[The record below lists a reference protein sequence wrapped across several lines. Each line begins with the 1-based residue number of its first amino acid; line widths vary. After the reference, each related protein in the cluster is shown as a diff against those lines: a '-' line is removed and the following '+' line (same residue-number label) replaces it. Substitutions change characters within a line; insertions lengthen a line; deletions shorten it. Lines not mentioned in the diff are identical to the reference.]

1 MKSQPN
7 KMGRLLLMLICLA
20 VSLTLT
26 ACGDGAKT
34 LSSLS
39 GLGAEDIDDGIV
51 NQAAKI
57 NCDLYLNGSS
67 SAYRKISTI
76 SGADTFTENAK
87 ESDSV
92 RFDCSQTTDEDAVS
106 SLSFSI
112 DTNYQPSAP
121 EFVPVAGSSFSLN
134 ALEVGRHPM
143 ALKVVDSQGKER
155 IKTFTTVVECLDAET
170 PVLNTAGVSITAS
183 SRLNYFNYSINAGAV
198 TGGEGFQYAWDFN
211 GDYVIDPVSLDNPN
225 ELWTTSSSLNDI
237 YSIFVTDAGQSRQI
251 SVRVKNN
258 CEKES
263 SYTIEAQFPSFNIER
278 TPAALA
284 VEKGY
289 FYLQADVAST
299 GTVNND
305 VEDSRK
311 NGDVLVTQ
319 YPEDTALRRIEC
331 DYKKTTMAGRAVF
344 SMKANNYYKDGPE
357 FLHGL
362 EIQVRDIQDNG
373 GMALQTITNA
383 NLAVAKYRASAAD
396 DGIVSELY
404 DRNAACSVVIRV
416 RRDVPVAPCA
426 AGQTAAAEIN
436 APAVIIL
443 GEYSCPSLR
452 DSNTQETVKLDNG
465 KFFCQVA
472 PVDQCVGGGGGG
484 GGTPPPE
491 Q

>member
-1 MKSQPN
+1 MKSQKIL
-7 KMGRLLLMLICLA
+7 KMLFCLALCSLHLLLL
-20 VSLTLT
+20 S
-26 ACGDGAKT
+26 ACGEGAKT
-34 LSSLS
+34 LSNAS

-57 NCDLYLNGSS
+57 NCDLYLNASTTP
-67 SAYRKISTI
+67 YRKISTI

-87 ESDSV
+87 ETNSV
-92 RFDCSQTTDEDAVS
+92 RFDCSGTQDEDSVE
-106 SLSFSI
+106 SLQFAI
-112 DTNYQPSAP
+112 DTDYQPSAP
-121 EFVPVAGSSFSLN
+121 NFVAVASESFSLDN
-134 ALEVGRHPM
+134 LRVGRHPM
-143 ALKVVDSQGKER
+143 ALKVTDSEGKER
-155 IKTFTTVVECLDAET
+155 VKTFTTVVECLDAET
-170 PVLNTAGVSITAS
+170 PVLNTAGVSITAGS
-183 SRLNYFNYSINAGAV
+183 KLNYFTYAINSASV
-198 TGGEGFQYAWDFN
+198 SGGEDFQFAWDFN

-225 ELWTTSSSLNDI
+225 QIWTSSSSLSDI
-237 YSIFVTDAGQSRQI
+237 YSIFVTEAGQSRQI

-263 SYTIEAQFPSFNIER
+263 SYTVQAQFPSFNIER
-278 TPAALA
+278 TPVALA
-284 VEKGY
+284 VEKGF
-289 FYLQADVAST
+289 FYLQADVATTST
-299 GTVNND
+299 D
-305 VEDSRK
+305 IADQRK
-311 NGDVLVTQ
+311 NGDVLITQ
-319 YPEDTALRRIEC
+319 YPEDTDLRRIEC
-331 DYKKTTMAGRAVF
+331 DYKKTTLAGNAVF
-344 SMKANNYYKDGPE
+344 SMKANNYYKEGSE

-373 GMALQTITNA
+373 GSALQSITNA

-404 DRNAACSVVIRV
+404 DRNSQCSVVIRI

-426 AGQTAAAEIN
+426 AGQTSQAQIN

-443 GEYSCPSLR
+443 GEYTCPNLR
-452 DSNTQETVKLDNG
+452 DSNTNESVKLDNG